1 LLLFCRGV
9 ENKEG
14 LPTGNVNALHATEQQ
29 FFFKKK
35 RTDGLLVLCFISKLI
50 ATLVNA

>member
-14 LPTGNVNALHATEQQ
+14 LPIGNVNALHATEQQ
-29 FFFKKK
+29 FFLKK